1 MKRLAKRPS
10 ARQHPMKTIEHV
22 TLKLGLVIVGAGAV
36 AWWLPLPRAVTGII
50 LVVAGFALVFAGER

>member
-1 MKRLAKRPS
+1 
-10 ARQHPMKTIEHV
+10 MKTIEHV

-50 LVVAGFALVFAGER
+50 LVVAGFALIFAGER